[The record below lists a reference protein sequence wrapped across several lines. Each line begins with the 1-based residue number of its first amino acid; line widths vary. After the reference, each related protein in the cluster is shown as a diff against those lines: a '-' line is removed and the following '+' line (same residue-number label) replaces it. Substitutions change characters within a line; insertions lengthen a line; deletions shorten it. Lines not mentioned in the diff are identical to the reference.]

1 MSLFDALF
9 VAHLIGDWILQNDWQ
24 AKNKSKSWWALIS
37 HVLIYH
43 VLILGVLLYFV
54 GSQPSVY
61 IAVVLLAF
69 SHLILDRQTT
79 IIWLMQRF
87 HNSGDG
93 TTPERWLMVAFDQ
106 ALHIVLLGIT
116 AFVLTR

>member
-9 VAHLIGDWILQNDWQ
+9 VSHLVGDWILQNDWQ
-24 AKNKSKSWWALIS
+24 AKNKSKSWWALIT
-37 HVLIYH
+37 HVVVYH
-43 VLILGVLLYFV
+43 ILILIVLLYYV

-61 IAVVLLAF
+61 IAVALLAL

-79 IIWLMQRF
+79 IIWLMQHF
-87 HNSGDG
+87 HNSGNG
-93 TTPERWLMVAFDQ
+93 TPERWLMVAFDQ

>member
-24 AKNKSKSWWALIS
+24 AKNKNKSWWALIS

-43 VLILGVLLYFV
+43 ILILLVLLYFV
-54 GSQPSVY
+54 GPQPAVY
-61 IAVVLLAF
+61 VAVVLLAI
-69 SHLILDRQTT
+69 SHLVLDRQAT

-87 HNSGDG
+87 HNSGNG
-93 TTPERWLMVAFDQ
+93 APERWLMVAFDQ